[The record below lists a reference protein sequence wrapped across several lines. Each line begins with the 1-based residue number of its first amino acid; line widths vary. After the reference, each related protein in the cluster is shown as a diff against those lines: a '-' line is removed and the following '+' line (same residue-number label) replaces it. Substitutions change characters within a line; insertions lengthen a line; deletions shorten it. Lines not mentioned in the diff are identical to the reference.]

1 MELTLAQV
9 QSVIDMS
16 QFDRWLGLTAIDL
29 DENGLTIRMPVR
41 REILGTPKIDR
52 LHGGAVSTLIDAT
65 ACYLLIALNNKRVST
80 VDMVID
86 YLRPAHGDMT
96 ARSRVVKL
104 GRTIC
109 VVTVEVTGAN
119 GKLVATGRLA
129 IAPSDI
135 PIGEEQL
142 FAERAPA
149 TAG

>member
-9 QSVIDMS
+9 QSVINTCE
-16 QFDRWLGLTAIDL
+16 FDRWLGLTAMEL
-29 DENGLTIRMPVR
+29 DETGLTVRMPVR

-52 LHGGAVSTLIDAT
+52 LHGGAVSTLIDA
-65 ACYLLIALNNKRVST
+65 AGCYLLIALNNKRVST
-80 VDMVID
+80 VDMIVD

-109 VVTVEVTGAN
+109 VVAVEVTGGN

-129 IAPSDI
+129 IAPSNI
-135 PIGEEQL
+135 PIGREEM
-142 FAERAPA
+142 FAARAPA